1 MKKSP
6 SRKLCALAALTLTGW
21 LLAGVPA
28 ALAADEK
35 VPEGEKVLARVDGQA
50 ITEAEILKLAAGELM
65 KLEQQ
70 RHQLINNA
78 VNARVQEL
86 LAEREAERRGMTKD
100 ELFKAE
106 VDDKTA
112 EVPAGE
118 VDAFYVARQNQIRQ
132 PKEQVEPQ
140 IRRVLAYQKF
150 ITALQAK
157 TKVEILTEPFR
168 ISLNLDG
175 PSKGKAD
182 APVTIVEFG
191 DFECPP
197 CGRAYAVL
205 KQVHET
211 YPDDVRIVFE
221 QFPLSIHPNAR
232 KAAEASLCARDQG
245 KFWEMHDQMFEN
257 QKSLSVDGL
266 KTLASQV
273 DGLDVAGFNACLDD
287 GRQAAAVEQDVQQGA
302 RLGVGGTPAFFVN
315 GRVISGVP
323 TFESLAEII
332 DEELARRKG
341 ASDAAG
347 R

>member
-1 MKKSP
+1 MTKSP
-6 SRKLCALAALTLTGW
+6 SRKLCALATLTMTGF

-28 ALAADEK
+28 LAEGDK
-35 VPEGEKVLARVDGQA
+35 GSGGEKALARVDGQA
-50 ITEAEILKLAAGELM
+50 VTEAEILTLAAGELM

-70 RHQLINNA
+70 RHQLISNA
-78 VNARVQEL
+78 VNARVQEI
-86 LAEREAERRGMTKD
+86 LAEREAERRGITKE

-106 VDDKTA
+106 VDDKIA

-118 VDAFYVARQNQIRQ
+118 VDAFYVARKNQIRQ
-132 PKEQVEPQ
+132 PKEQVEAQ
-140 IRRVLAYQKF
+140 IRRVLAYQRF
-150 ITALQAK
+150 LAALQAK
-157 TKVEILTEPFR
+157 AEVEILTEPFR

-175 PSKGKAD
+175 PSKGKAG

-197 CGRAYAVL
+197 CSRAYPVL
-205 KQVHET
+205 KQVHDT
-211 YPDDVRIVFE
+211 YPDDVRIVFQ

-245 KFWEMHDQMFEN
+245 KFWEMHDQMYEN

-266 KTLASQV
+266 KNLASQI
-273 DGLDVAGFNACLDD
+273 DGLDVAAFNACLDD
-287 GRQAAAVEQDVQQGA
+287 GRQAAAVEQDVQDGA
-302 RLGVGGTPAFFVN
+302 RLGVGGTPAFFIN

-323 TFESLAEII
+323 TLESLTAII